1 MPDRKTGQMD
11 LARFGEI
18 VAAYGADPGRWPPGE
33 RAAAERLRAGSDDAR
48 QLHADA
54 AALDTLMNLTAAPA
68 PSPELMAQVLAAA
81 GRRRWRDGFAALWPF
96 KTIWRPA
103 SGFAVAAALGI
114 VLGAAVP
121 ETVLPDVGEID
132 MIGDVESLALGFDI
146 STEPGT

>member
-1 MPDRKTGQMD
+1 MPDRNTGQMD

-18 VAAYGADPGRWPPGE
+18 VAAYGADPGRWPSDE
-33 RAAAERLRAGSDDAR
+33 RAAGQRLLAGSDEAR

-68 PSPELMAQVLAAA
+68 PSPERVAQVLAAA
-81 GRRRWRDGFAALWPF
+81 GRRRWRDGLAALWPF
-96 KTIWRPA
+96 ETIWRPA
-103 SGFAVAAALGI
+103 SGFAMAAAVGI
-114 VLGAAVP
+114 VLGAAMP

-146 STEPGT
+146 STEPET